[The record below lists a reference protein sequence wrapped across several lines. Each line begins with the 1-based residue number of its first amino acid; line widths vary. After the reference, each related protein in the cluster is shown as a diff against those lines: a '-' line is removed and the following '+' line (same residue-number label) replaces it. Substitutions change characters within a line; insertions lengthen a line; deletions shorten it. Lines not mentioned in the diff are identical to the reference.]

1 MNRTHEKFVI
11 FYISSATPYA
21 EIQVTRPTRNRKD
34 FSVDTHKLGGEVK
47 GLNPSWGEA
56 VFCIE
61 NVEKDD
67 LDKISVEITIKDRR
81 SLGSVIYRVYQKN
94 EPPSLL
100 NFPGYMHARRLGHI
114 SFERWDL

>member
-81 SLGSVIYRVYQKN
+81 SLGSVIYRVNQKN
-94 EPPSLL
+94 EPQL
-100 NFPGYMHARRLGHI
+100 FP
-114 SFERWDL
+114 